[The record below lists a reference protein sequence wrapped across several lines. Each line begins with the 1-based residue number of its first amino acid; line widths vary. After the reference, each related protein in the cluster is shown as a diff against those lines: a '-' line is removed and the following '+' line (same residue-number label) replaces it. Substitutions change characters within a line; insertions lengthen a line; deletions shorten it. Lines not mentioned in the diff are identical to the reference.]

1 MISVNCEKDG
11 GFRIG
16 TVGRPLKNVQVRI
29 AEDGEVL
36 AKGPNI
42 MMGYYK
48 EPELTAAALD
58 ADGWLH
64 TGDIG
69 VLEDGFLRITDRK
82 KEIFKTSG
90 GKYIA
95 PQAIENT
102 LKESRFIEQAMV
114 IGENRKFPAALIVP
128 NAAFI
133 KDYCALKGI
142 PYTNRIDI
150 LTEPRIAGRIKG
162 SVDKL
167 CAGFGHWEQI
177 KKIALL
183 PNEWTI
189 EGGELTPSLK
199 LRRKPILAKYA
210 SEVEKIYK
218 GE

>member
-1 MISVNCEKDG
+1 
-11 GFRIG
+11 
-16 TVGRPLKNVQVRI
+16 VGRPLKNVQVRI
-29 AEDGEVL
+29 AGDGEVL

-42 MMGYYK
+42 MTGYYK
-48 EPELTAAALD
+48 EPQLTREALD

-95 PQAIENT
+95 PQMIENR
-102 LKESRFIEQAMV
+102 LKENRFIEQAMV

-128 NAAFI
+128 TAAFI
-133 KDYCALKGI
+133 KDYCTLKGI

-150 LTEPRIAGRIKG
+150 LQEPRIVARIKI

-167 CAGFGHWEQI
+167 CAGLGHWEQV

-199 LRRKPILAKYA
+199 LKRKAILAKYA
-210 SEVEKIYK
+210 SEVEGIY
-218 GE
+218 GAE